1 VKERP
6 ERPKMARRLFLA
18 RVGAGAGLAGAAA
31 VGARANAIRPAARS
45 EWEPTRHAQDDWLES
60 ASGQHRFVVDTTS
73 ADGVSLACQ
82 FTHSYLAANH
92 EDYGLQDSDLAILIV
107 LRHRSTPFG
116 FNDVIWKKYG
126 KQLSE
131 EAEFSDPKAD
141 RPFVSRL
148 DQLADRA
155 LMRVNL
161 RNVYVDTG
169 NGSTAGPI
177 GTLIKDGVR
186 FAVCRTSTR
195 NMCGNIAQATG
206 KKPEAILDELSA
218 NLIPNA
224 RLVSAGIVIV
234 NRAQERGYSYVHTL

>member
-1 VKERP
+1 MKEQP
-6 ERPKMARRLFLA
+6 ERSKMARRLFLA

-31 VGARANAIRPAARS
+31 ISARANAIRPTKQS

-60 ASGQHRFVVDTTS
+60 TAGQHRFVVDTTS
-73 ADGVSLACQ
+73 ADGLSLACQ
-82 FTHSYLAANH
+82 FTHSYLAANR
-92 EDYGLQDSDLAILIV
+92 EDYGLQDNDLAVLIV

-131 EAEFSDPKAD
+131 EAEYSDPKAD
-141 RPFVSRL
+141 RPFIGRL

-169 NGSTAGPI
+169 NGGAAGPV

-195 NMCGNIAQATG
+195 SMCANIAQATG
-206 KKPEAILDELSA
+206 KKPDAVLAELSA

-234 NRAQERGYSYVHTL
+234 NRAQERGYSYVHTI

>member
-1 VKERP
+1 MKEQP
-6 ERPKMARRLFLA
+6 ERSKMARRLFLA

-31 VGARANAIRPAARS
+31 IGARANAIRPTARP

-60 ASGQHRFVVDTTS
+60 VPSQHRFVVDTTS
-73 ADGVSLACQ
+73 ADGVGLACQ
-82 FTHSYLAANH
+82 FTHSYLAANR
-92 EDYGLQDSDLAILIV
+92 EEYGLPESDLAVLIV

-116 FNDVIWKKYG
+116 FTDTIWKKYG

-131 EAEFSDPKAD
+131 EAEFRDPKAD
-141 RPFVSRL
+141 RPLVNRL

-161 RNVYVDTG
+161 RNVYVDTASG
-169 NGSTAGPI
+169 NTGGPI
-177 GTLIKDGVR
+177 GTLIKNGVR

-195 NMCGNIAQATG
+195 YICGNIAQATG
-206 KKPEAILDELSA
+206 QRPDAVLNEVTA